1 MSSPEFHLSIFLF
14 GCLGALAPE
23 VIRHYNLRT
32 KKAHLSWSWFYVL
45 ATLAFTLLG
54 GVIAWILP
62 STNYYGAF
70 YAGVAFPNIVNS
82 LVRNSDPE
90 IVTGQTEE
98 EVTAQDAQAVN
109 IWRDYW
115 RGL

>member
-1 MSSPEFHLSIFLF
+1 M
-14 GCLGALAPE
+14 
-23 VIRHYNLRT
+23 
-32 KKAHLSWSWFYVL
+32 L

-70 YAGVAFPNIVNS
+70 YTGVALPNIVNA
-82 LVRNSDPE
+82 LVRNSDPA
-90 IVTGQTEE
+90 IVKGQTEE
-98 EVTAQDAQAVN
+98 EVTAQAAQVVN